1 MDDIIIYLPP
11 VTVAEARIILAG
23 LAKLPLE
30 SSYNLFNSIDKATGK
45 QIQNQMQEEAKAEPA
60 EEAKAEEYKDAD

>member
-11 VTVAEARIILAG
+11 VTVAEARIILEG

-30 SSYNLFNSIDKATGK
+30 ASHNLFNSIDKATGE
-45 QIQNQMQEEAKAEPA
+45 QIQNQMKDSAPA
-60 EEAKAEEYKDAD
+60 ELEEEFNEPEVAE

>member
-1 MDDIIIYLPP
+1 MEDIIIYLPP

-30 SSYNLFNSIDKATGK
+30 ASYNLFNSIDKATGE
-45 QIQNQMQEEAKAEPA
+45 QIHQAQQIIEEDKAEPA
-60 EEAKAEEYKDAD
+60 EEAKAEEEK